1 MKLLLIRHPKPDVI
15 EGTCYGRTDV
25 PPEQADLAGL
35 LERLRRRWRSGAHP
49 PPRAVYSSPLQRC
62 ATVAGALAGDVW
74 PHPTFDER
82 IAEMHFGHWEGR
94 LWAELP
100 REEIAAWRAD
110 IAHHVPPGGES
121 LSQMAQRAHAFAQEL
136 TARHPEDPD
145 CEIVLMTHVGIIQTL
160 PRMLLGEPLRGFAG
174 NPIDYGSITRLVL
187 RDGRFE
193 RDGTNMTP

>member
-1 MKLLLIRHPKPDVI
+1 MVRAFVSAVSAFARVVASDVS
-15 EGTCYGRTDV
+15 
-25 PPEQADLAGL
+25 AAF
-35 LERLRRRWRSGAHP
+35 
-49 PPRAVYSSPLQRC
+49 
-62 ATVAGALAGDVW
+62 TVSMLFWTV
-74 PHPTFDER
+74 
-82 IAEMHFGHWEGR
+82 
-94 LWAELP
+94 
-100 REEIAAWRAD
+100 EIAAWRAD

>member
-1 MKLLLIRHPKPDVI
+1 MKLLLTRHPKRDVT
-15 EGTCYGRTDV
+15 EGTCSGRPAV
-25 PPEQADLAGL
+25 PPERADLAGL
-35 LERLRRRWRSGAHP
+35 PGRLRRRWRSGAHP